1 MKGSALVKIIVGLL
15 LVASLAGLYWFLS
28 QNGMLTVLMDG
39 AALQERITQLGV
51 WGPIAIVLLM
61 ASAIVWSPIPSAP
74 LALAAGAAYGHTWG
88 TVYILIG
95 AELGAVI
102 AFSIARLLGQDA
114 VSKWLGRRPSLGFL
128 GSQNG
133 LMAFVFVTRLLPFVS
148 FDVVSYAA
156 GLTPLATWRFAIAT
170 LAGVAP
176 ASFLLAHFGGEMSSG
191 NAQRIVMTVMV
202 LFGFT
207 YVPVLVKWALDRHRK
222 RADNRSSSGAE
233 AESRLW

>member
-1 MKGSALVKIIVGLL
+1 MHKRIVIGVL
-15 LVASLAGLYWFLS
+15 LVASLVGLYWFLS
-28 QNGMLTVLMDG
+28 QNGALAILMDG
-39 AALQERITQLGV
+39 EALQELVTQLGV
-51 WGPIAIVLLM
+51 WGPVAIVLLM

-114 VSKWLGRRPSLGFL
+114 TGKWLGRRPSLGFL
-128 GSQNG
+128 GSQNA
-133 LMAFVFVTRLLPFVS
+133 LMAFVFITRLLPFVS

-176 ASFLLAHFGGEMSSG
+176 ASFLLAHFGGKMSSG
-191 NAQRIVMTVMV
+191 NAQRIVTTVMI

-207 YVPVLVKWALDRHRK
+207 FVPVFVTWALDRQRK
-222 RADNRSSSGAE
+222 RAGNRGSSSAE